1 MATLYVDRKG
11 TELSTESGLLV
22 LRVPGEQARRVPVAL
37 LERVVV
43 HTSVTLHSAVLTAL
57 GEAGVPL
64 VLVGGRSQRRMAM
77 LTGPASADVAVRLG
91 QMMRACDA
99 QWCLAWSRRLVAR
112 RIRRQRMWLASLER
126 DHPRRRGRNV
136 RRAIEAMERAL
147 DASATAPDRAAL
159 RGIEGTAARVAFE
172 ILAELLPSSLG
183 FRGRNRRPPRDPV
196 NAAISLGATLLHA
209 DAVRAAFAHG
219 LDPWIG
225 FYHAPARGRE
235 SLACDLVEPWRP
247 ALHHWVWRM
256 FAERK
261 LRGEHFRRSESACL
275 LGKTGRRIF
284 WQEWER
290 FAPVHRRGLRRTC
303 RVLAG
308 ALREGIELEEPE
320 DLE

>member
-1 MATLYVDRKG
+1 MSTLYVDRKG
-11 TELSTESGLLV
+11 AELAAEPGLLV
-22 LRVPGEQARRVPVAL
+22 LRVPGEQARRLPIAL
-37 LERVVV
+37 LDRVVV
-43 HTSVTLHSAVLTAL
+43 HASVTFHSAALTAL

-77 LTGPASADVAVRLG
+77 VTGPASTDVAVRLG
-91 QMMRACDA
+91 QMARATDA

-112 RIRRQRMWLASLER
+112 RIRRQRAWLVSLER
-126 DHPRRRGRNV
+126 DYPRHRGRHV
-136 RRAIEAMERAL
+136 RRAVEAMDRAL
-147 DASATAPDRAAL
+147 DALSTAPDRAAL

-172 ILAELLPSSLG
+172 VLAALLPASLG

-209 DAVRAAFAHG
+209 DAVRAALGHG

-247 ALHHWVWRM
+247 ALHNWVWRM

-261 LRGEHFRRSESACL
+261 LRGEHFRRGENACL
-275 LGKTGRRIF
+275 LGKAGRRVF
-284 WQEWER
+284 WEAWER

-303 RVLAG
+303 RVLAR
-308 ALREGIELEEPE
+308 ALREGVELEEPE